1 MDTLTIHQP
10 PARGAKLTMPP
21 VILAPIDLGSEAP
34 LAPAGAGPSRP
45 GPDRTILSARYDHC
59 GPASIPARRG
69 RHGDTAAACQDRPS
83 GARRGTGS
91 RRAAARGAIR
101 VSMTNSF
108 KFLQYGSVSSVDL
121 GDLQRFCRVPSP
133 STHRHLSC
141 LSLPLC
147 RVKRWVCPAHL
158 PNQFLS
164 RSISPHVL
172 RPSW

>member
-1 MDTLTIHQP
+1 
-10 PARGAKLTMPP
+10 MPP
-21 VILAPIDLGSEAP
+21 VILAPIDLGSETP

-59 GPASIPARRG
+59 IVDLHPFLLAEADTVTPQQRAKTDRLEPDEARAHDEPPRG
-69 RHGDTAAACQDRPS
+69 
-83 GARRGTGS
+83 
-91 RRAAARGAIR
+91 GAIR

-108 KFLQYGSVSSVDL
+108 KFLQYGSVSTVDFW
-121 GDLQRFCRVPSP
+121 DLQRFCRVPSP

-147 RVKRWVCPAHL
+147 RVKRWACPADL
-158 PNQFLS
+158 PNQFLP